1 MDKHDIITEEYIGV
15 AGVKYLIEY
24 QDADSFDNLDYSK
37 CRQVYGVCFYGDQ
50 FVIGHNG
57 KKNTWGLI
65 GGTIEKGETF
75 EETFK
80 REIQE
85 ESNMEVLS
93 SIPVGYQKVIDTRDN
108 SFIFQLRY
116 VALVQPLGPFVSDP
130 AGTII
135 EIKLVD
141 QNEYKNYFNWGK
153 TGDRIIQR
161 ALELKEKLKR

>member
-1 MDKHDIITEEYIGV
+1 MERRIHG
-15 AGVKYLIEY
+15 
-24 QDADSFDNLDYSK
+24 
-37 CRQVYGVCFYGDQ
+37 
-50 FVIGHNG
+50 
-57 KKNTWGLI
+57 GLI

-116 VALVQPLGPFVSDP
+116 VALVQPFGPFVSDP